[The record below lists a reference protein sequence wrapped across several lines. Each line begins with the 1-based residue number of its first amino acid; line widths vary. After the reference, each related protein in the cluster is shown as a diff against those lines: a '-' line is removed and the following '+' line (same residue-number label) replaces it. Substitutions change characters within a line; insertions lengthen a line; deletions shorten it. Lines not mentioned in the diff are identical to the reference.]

1 MLLYFTPFFLICQ
14 AFPRKINTL
23 KPKSPR
29 KPSLVSRSFR
39 WCLILG
45 SLSFTFLR
53 SYTDKFQSV
62 FAFYHTI
69 VRQVNSLDHQS
80 YLLQNV
86 LWKGSSFKIPHQI
99 HDFGHISDLLLTASQ
114 QFFRSGEMKRVLTGP
129 VVIVVPRFREADL
142 AGLRSQ

>member
-1 MLLYFTPFFLICQ
+1 
-14 AFPRKINTL
+14 
-23 KPKSPR
+23 
-29 KPSLVSRSFR
+29 
-39 WCLILG
+39 
-45 SLSFTFLR
+45 
-53 SYTDKFQSV
+53 
-62 FAFYHTI
+62 
-69 VRQVNSLDHQS
+69 VNSLDHQS

-142 AGLRSQ
+142 AGEDIATVRLFHLHPVNLSSGAGGVEDC